1 MIIQGSNN
9 PLVIQFD
16 ADVSGLAKLV
26 ATLWGRSGTP
36 LKTWTL
42 SDMSV
47 SGDTAICPITED
59 ETAKLSGMSVT
70 LEVKGLDG
78 SDNTVFWD
86 SVDVDL
92 KQRRDRIIKLT
103 GA

>member
-26 ATLWGRSGTP
+26 VTLWGQPGTP
-36 LKTWTL
+36 LKKWERG
-42 SDMSV
+42 DMTV
-47 SGDTAICPITED
+47 SGDTAICPITEA
-59 ETAKLSGMSVT
+59 ETAKINAPKVT

-78 SDNTVFWD
+78 EDNTVFW
-86 SVDVDL
+86 SAVDVDITH
-92 KQRRDRIIKLT
+92 RRDRIIKLT